1 MADQPGTFEVLALE
15 IGRAVGAAA
24 SRLGDDRVL
33 DTFAEFGIQ
42 FPPQLLTDAGVNAAR
57 GAIVTAGSR
66 LGDQLQTLET
76 AIEAGTGADIVAGA
90 LALAATV
97 GQLVDAFAH
106 LPGALQAAVPGLPGI
121 TAGQVNNLV
130 ADLPE
135 RLLDLLIF
143 DAIDA
148 VPALGAI
155 LQVFGVVERTYV
167 AGDPGDPTKPD
178 FEKIELHLD
187 QLFPAITNPIAH
199 LQSLYQW
206 GQPGFD
212 ATALLSVLD
221 SALGLLGLPVLLRPA
236 SGADP
241 ITLEAWA
248 LDLRPTSGGPPGLE
262 VDLVL
267 AAQLDLTSTF
277 PLSPPTWLVTIT
289 NHVALMAGA
298 SGSLRPPFAI
308 ELAPPSGQI
317 SASTD
322 LALTAQPPDP
332 MILLGDADGSRLQ
345 LSSVTLGGGL
355 QLTWDSGTGKA
366 TGGPT
371 AQGAITGGKVV
382 IDTSSGDGFISTLL
396 SGVNVESDFAL
407 QFTFAPDVGVRFE
420 GSGSLQIQ
428 LPTHVSLGPIDIE
441 SLYIVAGIDND
452 TFPVELSAAISGQLG
467 PLAASVD
474 RLGAVVTLSLPP
486 GGGNI
491 GPGQIDVAF
500 KPPTG
505 VGLSIDLAVITGG
518 GFLSIDTARGEYS
531 GVLQFQIVGF
541 IGVTAIGL
549 LNTKNPDGTPGFSLL
564 IILTADF
571 GPGFQLGFG
580 FTLNA
585 VGGLLG
591 LNRTML
597 FQPLMDAV
605 RSGAIDSIMFPRD
618 VVANAPKIISDL
630 RAIFP
635 PQQGTFLIGPMAKL
649 GWGEPTLVSVSLG
662 VIIAIPPGD
671 VAIIGVL
678 RLALP
683 ADELAILE
691 LQVNFAGVLEFSKS
705 RLYFFASLYDS
716 HLLFI
721 TIQGELGLLV
731 AWGDD
736 ADFVASVGGFH
747 PKFNPPPLP
756 FPTPQRIE
764 VDLINESFARIRA
777 TGYFA
782 VTTNTVQFGS
792 STDMFFGFSALSV
805 EGHSSFDA
813 LIQFSPFHFSV
824 EISTSFSVKVFGV
837 GVWGLG
843 IDLTLEG
850 PTPWHAHGTASI
862 SLLFFSIG
870 VDVDFTWGD
879 DRDTSLPPVAV
890 LPILSGEFGKRTN
903 WKAVPP
909 SSAGLLVS
917 LRALDPDD
925 SDLVLHP
932 VGSLQVSQRL
942 VPLDLTLDHIG
953 GQKPSDGNRFAVAVT
968 SVGLA
973 KVRDLQEPFAPAQ
986 FQDTDDATKLSEPGF
1001 SPQDSGIEL
1010 APAGQTL
1017 DTGTALTRKVRY
1029 DLTIVDTRLQPPKRV
1044 RFFAYPGALFS
1055 HWLGGAAVTRNA
1067 LSQAQTS
1074 LRRPYDVS
1082 VSVAAE
1088 TYAVANQSDNT
1099 VLGAETA
1106 AFTSRAAALTYLS
1119 QAVAADPG
1127 LAGQLHVLPAFEA
1140 VSA

>member
-1 MADQPGTFEVLALE
+1 MADQPGTFEALTLE
-15 IGRAVGAAA
+15 VARAIGAAA

-33 DTFAEFGIQ
+33 DTFAELGVQ
-42 FPPQLLTDAGVNAAR
+42 FPSQLLNDAGVTAAR
-57 GAIVTAGSR
+57 GAVVTAGIR
-66 LGDQLQTLET
+66 LGDQVRTLES
-76 AIEAGTGADIVAGA
+76 AIEAGNGPNIVAGA
-90 LALAATV
+90 TALAGTA
-97 GQLVDAFAH
+97 GQLVDAFTH
-106 LPGALQAAVPGLPGI
+106 LPSALQAAVPGLPGI
-121 TAGQVNNLV
+121 TAAQVNALV
-130 ADLPE
+130 ADLPK

-148 VPALGAI
+148 VPAVGAI
-155 LQVFGVVERTYV
+155 LQVFAVVQRAFV
-167 AGDPGDPTKPD
+167 DGDPNDPTKPD
-178 FEKIELHLD
+178 FERIELHLD
-187 QLFPAITNPIAH
+187 RVFPAITNPVAH
-199 LQSLYQW
+199 LQTLYQW

-212 ATALLSVLD
+212 AAALLTVLD
-221 SALGLLGLPVLLRPA
+221 SALSLLGLPVLLRPA
-236 SGADP
+236 SGGHP

-248 LDLRPTSGGPPGLE
+248 LDLRPTSSGPPGLE

-267 AAQLDLTSTF
+267 PAQLDQTSAF
-277 PLSPPTWLVTIT
+277 PLSPPTWLLTIT
-289 NHVALMAGA
+289 NHVAIMAGT
-298 SGSLRPPFAI
+298 SGTIRPPFAI

-317 SASTD
+317 SAGTD

-332 MILLGDADGSRLQ
+332 MILIGKTGGSRLQ
-345 LSSVTLGGGL
+345 LSSITLGGGL
-355 QLTWDSGTGKA
+355 KLTWDSGSGHA

-371 AQGAITGGKVV
+371 AHGEITGGKLVV
-382 IDTSSGDGFISTLL
+382 DTSNGDGFISALL
-396 SGVNVESDFAL
+396 SGVHIESDFAL
-407 QFTFAPDVGVRFE
+407 QFTFSPATGVRFE
-420 GSGSLQIQ
+420 GSGSLEIQ

-441 SLYIVAGIDND
+441 SLYLVAGIDNG

-474 RLGAVVTLSLPP
+474 RLGALVRLSFPP

-491 GPGQIDVAF
+491 GPAQVDVAF

-505 VGLSIDLAVITGG
+505 VGLSLDLAVITGG
-518 GFLSIDTARGEYS
+518 GFLSIDTARGQYS

-571 GPGFQLGFG
+571 GLGFQLGFG

-585 VGGLLG
+585 VGGLVG
-591 LNRTML
+591 LNRTIL

-618 VVANAPKIISDL
+618 VIANAPKIISDL

-662 VIIAIPPGD
+662 VIIVIPPGD
-671 VAIIGVL
+671 IAVLGVL

-683 ADELAILE
+683 ADQLAILE
-691 LQVNFAGVLEFSKS
+691 LQVNFTGALEFSKS

-721 TIQGELGLLV
+721 TIQGEMGLLV

-736 ADFVASVGGFH
+736 ANFVLSVGGFH

-764 VDLINESFARIRA
+764 VNLINESYARIRA

-792 STDMFFGFSALSV
+792 SSEMFFGFSALSV
-805 EGHSSFDA
+805 QGHSSFDA
-813 LIQFSPFHFSV
+813 LIQLSPFHFSV
-824 EISTSFSVKVFGV
+824 EISTSFSVNVFGV

-870 VDVDFTWGD
+870 VDVDVTWGD

-890 LPILSGEFGKRTN
+890 LPIMSGELGKRTN

-909 SSAGLLVS
+909 SGAGLLVS
-917 LRALDPDD
+917 LRQLPPEDT
-925 SDLVLHP
+925 DLVLHP

-942 VPLDLTLDHIG
+942 VPLDLRLDHVG
-953 GQKPSDGNRFAVAVT
+953 SQKPSDGNRWTLTVT
-968 SVGLA
+968 SAGLA
-973 KVRDLQEPFAPAQ
+973 KVRDLREPFAPAQ
-986 FQDTDDATKLSEPGF
+986 FQDTDDATKLSEPAF
-1001 SPQDSGIEL
+1001 SPQDSGLEL
-1010 APAGQTL
+1010 APAGQAA
-1017 DTGTALTRKVRY
+1017 DTGTALTRAVRY
-1029 DLTIVDTRLQPPKRV
+1029 DLSIVDTRLQPPKRT
-1044 RFFAYPGALFS
+1044 RFFAYPRGLFT
-1055 HWLGGAAVTRNA
+1055 HWLGGASVARNT
-1067 LSQAQTS
+1067 LSQAQTT
-1074 LRRPYDVS
+1074 LRRPYDVT
-1082 VSVAAE
+1082 VSLTAE

-1099 VLGAETA
+1099 LLDSATGS
-1106 AFTSRAAALTYLS
+1106 FTSRAAALTYLD
-1119 QAVAADPG
+1119 QAVAANPG
-1127 LAGQLHVLPAFEA
+1127 LAGQLHVLPGFEVVGA
-1140 VSA
+1140 